1 MESTDEAMVIRWAAA
16 HSQEAFTLPA
26 FLSES
31 REGLFLRDFCR
42 HLKKAAPFVQIDMA
56 DARPGQTPCLNPA
69 PNIFYQAAPSGAE
82 LDLFLSVLAG
92 ESPVPVEK
100 IPPAAGLL
108 EGLEKPV
115 NLDFYIS
122 SHCPFCPHVA
132 GPLLGLALFCPK
144 LVLNVIDGTLFEEKA
159 AKADIKAV
167 PTLILEDGFRWTG
180 KVALEEVINVAAHR
194 DGADFGVDTLK
205 AIVTGGNAGTA
216 ARMMIDRGRIYP
228 AFIDLLTDPD
238 WSVRLG
244 AMVVFEYLCDAGE
257 SLATEV
263 VDTLWPRFEALSGD
277 VQADMV
283 QMMGEAQLP
292 RAQEKVRAV
301 ADGAF
306 DDAVKEV
313 AREFLE

>member
-1 MESTDEAMVIRWAAA
+1 MESTDEAIIIRWASA
-16 HSQEAFTLPA
+16 HSQETVTLPA

-42 HLKKAAPFVQIDMA
+42 HLKRAAPFVHIDMA

-92 ESPVPVEK
+92 RSPVSPEK
-100 IPPAAGLL
+100 IPPASDLMAN
-108 EGLEKPV
+108 LEKPA
-115 NLDFYIS
+115 NLDLYIS
-122 SHCPFCPHVA
+122 SHCPLCPQVV

-144 LVLNVIDGTLFEEKA
+144 LVLNVIDGALFEEKA

-167 PTLILEDGFRWTG
+167 PTLILEEGFRWTG

-228 AFIDLLTDPD
+228 AFVDLLTDPD

-257 SLATEV
+257 KLATEV
-263 VDTLWPRFEALSGD
+263 VDTLWDRFETLSGD

-283 QMMGEAQLP
+283 QMMGDSGMPA
-292 RAQEKVRAV
+292 AMEKVTAV
-301 ADGAF
+301 LNGPFEAD
-306 DDAVKEV
+306 VKDV
-313 AREFLE
+313 ARVFLE

>member
-1 MESTDEAMVIRWAAA
+1 MESADEAIIIRWASA
-16 HSQEAFTLPA
+16 HSQEAVTLSA

-42 HLKKAAPFVQIDMA
+42 YLKRAAPFVHFDMA
-56 DARPGQTPCLNPA
+56 DARPGEPPCLNPA
-69 PNIFYQAAPSGAE
+69 PNIVYQAAPSGAE
-82 LDLFLSVLAG
+82 LELFLSVLAG
-92 ESPVPVEK
+92 EPPVSPEK
-100 IPPAAGLL
+100 IPPAADLL
-108 EGLEKPV
+108 ESLEKPV
-115 NLDFYIS
+115 NLDLYIS

-132 GPLLGLALFCPK
+132 GPLLSLALLCPK
-144 LVLNVIDGTLFEEKA
+144 IVLNVIDGTLFEERA
-159 AKADIKAV
+159 ENAGIKAV

-228 AFIDLLTDPD
+228 AFVDLLTDPD

-244 AMVVFEYLCDAGE
+244 AMVVFEYLCEAGE
-257 SLATEV
+257 NLATAV
-263 VDTLWPRFEALSGD
+263 VDTLWSRFETLSGE

-283 QMMGEAQLP
+283 QMMGDARLP

-301 ADGAF
+301 ADGSF
-306 DDAVKEV
+306 DDAVKDV